1 MEGQLSSAV
10 DGFVKREALKL
21 VVVTAAVIKVWT
33 LIVSIGDAHEQV
45 TVNKPVVSV
54 HVGDALIE
62 TPEGNVTRYLELF

>member
-1 MEGQLSSAV
+1 
-10 DGFVKREALKL
+10 
-21 VVVTAAVIKVWT
+21 

-62 TPEGNVTRYLELF
+62 TPEGKVTRYLELF